1 MRRWSLA
8 AALAL
13 CACDVPE
20 PPGTRGVTDVDLCPT
35 SLVVVESD
43 YESTNVALVAMDGRV
58 LTGSV
63 ASSAMGL
70 GRDVVLPSEASG
82 GSVVVLIDRMPEA
95 RIVWVDPTTARVIS
109 DRSVATGFPSNP
121 RDYVAIAPD
130 KAYVTRYE
138 QNLAPSTQ
146 PFDRGS
152 DVLVLDPERR
162 EIVGSIDMRPAVAD
176 APGALPRPD
185 RIAVRGDRAF
195 VLLGTLATDFD
206 ATFPSRVAEIDTRS
220 DRIVS
225 VLPLTG
231 FTQCAGIEGS
241 PFGPELVVNCLGTFE
256 ATGSSALSGSGIVVV
271 DVSGS
276 PVVSASFPAADLGS
290 NPVGFESA
298 WAGPDAILVQ
308 TFGHFADSA
317 TAAADDIVY
326 RLDIRTGEHEA
337 ALSSDAEAFSLGGIA
352 CEPSCGACF
361 VADAG
366 RGGVVHRFDV
376 DEAGVVSGARAI
388 EVERAIGLPPRELGK
403 VRL

>member
-1 MRRWSLA
+1 MKRWSLA

-20 PPGTRGVTDVDLCPT
+20 PPGTRGVTDVGLCPT

-70 GRDVVLPSEASG
+70 GRDVVLPAETSD
-82 GSVVVLIDRMPEA
+82 GSVVLIDRLPEA
-95 RIVWVDPTTARVIS
+95 RLVWIDPTTARVTS
-109 DRSVATGFPSNP
+109 ERSVTTGFPSNP
-121 RDYVAIAPD
+121 RDYAAIASTR
-130 KAYVTRYE
+130 AYVTRYE

-152 DVLVLDPERR
+152 DVLVVDPEGGA
-162 EIVGSIDMRPAVAD
+162 IVGSIDMRPAVAD

-185 RIAVRGDRAF
+185 RIAIRGDRAF
-195 VLLGTLATDFD
+195 VLLATLGTDFT
-206 ATFPSRVAEIDTRS
+206 ATFPSRIVEIDTRS
-220 DRIVS
+220 DRITS

-231 FTQCAGIEGS
+231 FTQCAGLEGS
-241 PFGPELVVNCLGTFE
+241 PFGPELVVNCLGTFQS
-256 ATGSSALSGSGIVVV
+256 TGSSTLSGSGIVVV

-276 PVVSASFPAADLGS
+276 PTVSRSFRALDLGS

-298 WAGPDAILVQ
+298 WAGPDAILFQ
-308 TFGHFADSA
+308 TFGHFADGA
-317 TAAADDIVY
+317 IAAADDVVY
-326 RLDIRTGEHEA
+326 RLDLRTGEHEA
-337 ALSSDAEAFSLGGIA
+337 VLASDGEAFSLGGIA
-352 CEPSCGACF
+352 CEPACGACF

-376 DEAGVVSGARAI
+376 DEMGVVSSARAI
-388 EVERAIGLPPRELGK
+388 VVERAIGLPPRELGK